1 LRAAAAIAVA
11 FLLVLSSST
20 SVRAVGTP
28 YIPGESG
35 YDISWPQCGDPP
47 PATGTFAIIGIN
59 GGAPFTPNP
68 CLNDQYAAAPR
79 SAPPSLYLNTG
90 YDESYRDFITRNCRQ
105 QASWVMGTGLER
117 EAWAIGCSEGET
129 SINYAYKMG
138 TSSIAMWWLDVEVL
152 NKWSHTTLSL
162 NRYALQ
168 GAATRLS
175 QTDLPV
181 GIYSSEPMW
190 IEITGVMQAPGNLSA
205 EWNASGS
212 CSTSF
217 TRLAEVP
224 VWLAQHTYNN
234 LDHDSAC

>member
-1 LRAAAAIAVA
+1 MA
-11 FLLVLSSST
+11 SSST
-20 SVRAVGTP
+20 KARAAGDP
-28 YIPGESG
+28 YIPGQPG
-35 YDISWPQCGDPP
+35 YDISWPQCGDAP
-47 PATGTFAIIGIN
+47 PATGTFAVIGIN

-68 CLNDQYAAAPR
+68 CATDQYAAAPR

-90 YDESYRDFITRNCRQ
+90 YDESYSRYITQNCRQ
-105 QASWVMGTGLER
+105 QAFSVMGTFPER

-129 SINYAYKMG
+129 SVNYAYKIG

-152 NKWSHTTLSL
+152 NKWSLTLSL

-190 IEITGVMQAPGNLSA
+190 IQITGVMQAPGYLSA
-205 EWNASGS
+205 EWNAGGS
-212 CSTSF
+212 CATSF

-224 VWLAQHTYNN
+224 VWLAQHTYGN
-234 LDHDSAC
+234 LDHDVAC